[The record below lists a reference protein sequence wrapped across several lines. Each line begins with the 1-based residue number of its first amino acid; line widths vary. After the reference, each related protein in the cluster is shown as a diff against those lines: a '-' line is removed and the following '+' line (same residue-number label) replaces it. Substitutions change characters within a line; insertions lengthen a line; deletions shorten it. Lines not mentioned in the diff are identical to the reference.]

1 MSWLLLLSLIC
12 FSIAWWRWYRELLRH
27 WRHLEQLVE
36 DLAQGKR
43 PTSFIFYHSPRFT
56 RVASRFEAIS
66 DHILSLNRQLEAER
80 FNSQAILA
88 SMNEGV
94 MVTDAD
100 HVIQKVNG
108 SFQRMF
114 GVKDIPAG
122 ATALSLLR
130 DAAVEQT
137 IRSVL
142 ASGEPLVREFV
153 HGYQAPR
160 YFALSSVP
168 LKDPKGRITGV
179 VNVFHDIT
187 RLRQLEEIRR
197 EFVANVSHELRTPLS
212 IFQGYL
218 ETLLDNPAMDR
229 GELGEILQ
237 VMDRHSRRL
246 NALLEDLLTLA
257 RLESRGETLDRSEVL
272 LQPFF
277 EGIARDWKVKL
288 AAKNITLEL
297 RLAEVTSPI
306 QADPFRL
313 EQVFT
318 NLLENALKYTSQG
331 GQISIDASQADGTTQ
346 IAVSDTGIG
355 IPPADL
361 PHIFERFYRVE
372 KARSREKGGTGLGLS
387 IVKHIIGMHGGK
399 VEAQSELGKGTTVR
413 ITLP

>member
-1 MSWLLLLSLIC
+1 
-12 FSIAWWRWYRELLRH
+12 
-27 WRHLEQLVE
+27 
-36 DLAQGKR
+36 
-43 PTSFIFYHSPRFT
+43 
-56 RVASRFEAIS
+56 VASRFEAIS
-66 DHILSLNRQLEAER
+66 DQILNLNRQLDEER

-94 MVTDAD
+94 MVTDAN
-100 HVIQKVNG
+100 HVIQLVNG
-108 SFQRMF
+108 SFKRMF
-114 GVKDIPAG
+114 SVEAIPAG

-130 DAAVEQT
+130 DAAIEES

-142 ASGEPLVREFV
+142 ASGEPRSSEFV

-160 YFALSSVP
+160 YFAISSVP
-168 LKDPKGRITGV
+168 LKDSKGRIGGV

-218 ETLLDNPAMDR
+218 ETLLDNPEVER
-229 GELGEILQ
+229 GDLCEILK

-257 RLESRGETLDRSEVL
+257 RLESRGESLDLSEL
-272 LQPFF
+272 RLQPFLQ
-277 EGIARDWKVKL
+277 GIARDWQNKL
-288 AAKNITLEL
+288 LAKNVEL
-297 RLAEVTSPI
+297 QLRVGENLACLK
-306 QADPFRL
+306 ADPFRL

-318 NLLENALKYTSQG
+318 NLLENALKYTSEG
-331 GQISIDASQADGTTQ
+331 GRISIAASQVDGQTH

-387 IVKHIIGMHGGK
+387 IVKHIVGMHGGK
-399 VEAQSELGKGTTVR
+399 VEAHSEMGKGTT
-413 ITLP
+413 ISIILPTDPA